1 MDQNAGPGELFGREY
16 RDRKRAGFKSELL
29 EQLRGSHWKVRRE
42 THGGAAVA
50 AVPSGAAASRSIT
63 QGQGNR
69 GESGARR
76 RREALAD
83 LFADLLR
90 APAPGAGDGHW
101 GRRDERASDDVQTCL
116 GVLRVVY

>member
-50 AVPSGAAASRSIT
+50 AVPSGEAASRSIT
-63 QGQGNR
+63 QGQGDR

-76 RREALAD
+76 RREALVD
-83 LFADLLR
+83 LLADLLR
-90 APAPGAGDGHW
+90 APAPGAGDGHR
-101 GRRDERASDDVQTCL
+101 GRRDERAGDDVQTRL
-116 GVLRVVY
+116 GVLRVVH